1 MINKLLLTKI
11 ICSYLR
17 PHELGLFC
25 AKATNITFEKNECI
39 FAHKQNINMKK
50 EYQFYQTVT
59 QFITK
64 HITNFD
70 VEISSDIAVIKAR
83 GVDFEMTIYHENVN
97 RRHFKILYN
106 KEVISENCDYSLMMS
121 IALLSNEMDK
131 YNGSAKS
138 DVLPEQKKQLAEI
151 MMNR

>member
-1 MINKLLLTKI
+1 
-11 ICSYLR
+11 
-17 PHELGLFC
+17 
-25 AKATNITFEKNECI
+25 
-39 FAHKQNINMKK
+39 MKK

-83 GVDFEMTIYHENVN
+83 GVDFVMTIYHENVN
-97 RRHFKILYN
+97 RRHFKIVYN
-106 KEVISENCDYSLMMS
+106 NEIISENCDYSLMMS

-131 YNGSAKS
+131 YKGSEQS
-138 DVLPEQKKQLAEI
+138 DILPEQKKQLAEI
-151 MMNR
+151 MKRK